1 MIKEAMGKEDEQLL
15 KHLENIHVTDEEGSD
30 NFTIHFTF
38 RENDI
43 IKNTELTKRFVLK
56 DAAPIKS

>member
-1 MIKEAMGKEDEQLL
+1 MGKEDDQLL
-15 KHLENIHVTDEEGSD
+15 KHLEDIRVTDEEGSD

-43 IKNTELTKRFVLK
+43 IKNPELTKRFVLK